1 MYTLSGFN
9 DIEIR
14 KIGFVAKFLD
24 LTLSVNNLFLNS
36 PDRVRPGLALLE

>member
-24 LTLSVNNLFLNS
+24 FTLSVYNRFLNS